1 MVKRTFISKIIVVT
15 ALILTLSLPTLNVSA
30 ATLFFDGFEN
40 GLATNWT
47 TQVGASTLTTAPV
60 HSGNYAANFTY
71 STAACYQTRSIT
83 PTNTLNYTYYVNFKT
98 LPTNYVCVV
107 LARDAGGTPI
117 FYRVQASEG
126 VYQWRFASA
135 NTVVINSSNPTVTT
149 GQWYKIQLL
158 ANTGENSTLYFLVND
173 QLRATIT
180 NLELGPITQLQIGND
195 WTDFGDYIPQ
205 GESIFDDVS
214 ATDAI
219 TTFVSA
225 FADAGGSITPSGV
238 ISVPLDG
245 TQTFTITADP
255 HYHIKDVLVDDHS
268 VGAVATYTFTNV
280 ETIHSIHATFELD
293 TCTISAQAGSN
304 GRISPSGN
312 VAVPYG
318 TDQTFTITANSGYRI
333 ANVVVNGVSVGSVS
347 SYTFSNVQA
356 TGSIS
361 ASFEANPSSGSSN
374 TQASPTPSPSPTP
387 TPTPAPT
394 DSALPTATATPPIKQ
409 LENATNDYTSY
420 IIIVVV
426 VAVLTVFILLV
437 LRRNRNGHSEEHDTV
452 A

>member
-1 MVKRTFISKIIVVT
+1 MVKRTFICKIIAVT
-15 ALILTLSLPTLNVSA
+15 ALILTLSLSTLNVSA

-40 GLATNWT
+40 GIATDWN
-47 TQVGASTLTTAPV
+47 TQIGGSTLTTAPV
-60 HSGNYAANFTY
+60 HSGTYAANFTY
-71 STAACYQTRSIT
+71 STAACYQTRYIT

-107 LARDAGGTPI
+107 LARDIDGTPI
-117 FYRVQASEG
+117 FYRVQVSEG

-158 ANTGENSTLYFLVND
+158 AHTGDNSTLYFLVND

-180 NLELGPITQLQIGND
+180 NLELGPINQLQIGND
-195 WTDFGDYIPQ
+195 WTDFGDYLPQ
-205 GESIFDDVS
+205 GESYFDDVS

-238 ISVPLDG
+238 IPVSING
-245 TQTFTITADP
+245 TQTFTITPDP

-268 VGAVATYTFTNV
+268 VGTVATYTFSNV
-280 ETIHSIHATFELD
+280 QTIHSIHATFALD
-293 TCTISAQAGSN
+293 TLTISAQAGSN

-318 TDQTFTITANSGYRI
+318 IDQTFTITPNSGYRV
-333 ANVVVNGVSVGSVS
+333 ADVVVNGVSVGSVS

-361 ASFEANPSSGSSN
+361 ASFESNPSSGSSN
-374 TQASPTPSPSPTP
+374 TQASPTPSPSPALTP
-387 TPTPAPT
+387 PPAPT
-394 DSALPTATATPPIKQ
+394 DSALPTATTTPPIKQ
-409 LENATNDYTSY
+409 LENATNGYTSY

-426 VAVLTVFILLV
+426 VAVLTVFILMV
-437 LRRNRNGHSEEHDTV
+437 LRRNKNRHDEDNNT
-452 A
+452 AA